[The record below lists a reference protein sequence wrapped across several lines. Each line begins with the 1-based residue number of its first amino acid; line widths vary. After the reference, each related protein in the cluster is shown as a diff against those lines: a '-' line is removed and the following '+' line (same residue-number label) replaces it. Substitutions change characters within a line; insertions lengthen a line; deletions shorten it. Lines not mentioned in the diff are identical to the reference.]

1 MADWHDIKKAFEKDF
16 KTKEQIQME
25 TEQRLI
31 TTVSGYL
38 ASQKGVSSLHS
49 YKPTDITT
57 FLAETPVHEIKQL
70 LGGEWAAME
79 DNALDTLIY
88 TLTKKLKK
96 ADGLTQW

>member
-1 MADWHDIKKAFEKDF
+1 MVDWNDIKKAFEKDY
-16 KTKEQIQME
+16 KTPEQIQIE

-31 TTVSGYL
+31 TTIAGHLS
-38 ASQKGVSSLHS
+38 SQKGLTSLQG
-49 YKPTDITT
+49 YKPVEITG
-57 FLAETPVHEIKQL
+57 FLEKSIPEIKNI

-79 DNALDTLIY
+79 DDKLETLIY

>member
-1 MADWHDIKKAFEKDF
+1 MVDWNDIKKAFEKDY
-16 KTKEQIQME
+16 KSPEQLQLE

-31 TTVSGYL
+31 TTIAAHLS
-38 ASQKGVSSLHS
+38 SQKGLTSLQG
-49 YKPTDITT
+49 YKPAEITA
-57 FLAETPVHEIKQL
+57 FLEKPIAEVKKL

-79 DNALDTLIY
+79 DDKLETLFY

>member
-1 MADWHDIKKAFEKDF
+1 MADWNDIKKAFEKDY
-16 KTKEQIQME
+16 KTKEQIQIE

-31 TTVSGYL
+31 TTISDYL

-49 YKPTDITT
+49 YKPNDITT
-57 FLAETPVHEIKQL
+57 FLEKPIYEIKQL
-70 LGGEWAAME
+70 LGGEWATM
-79 DNALDTLIY
+79 DDTALDTLIY